1 MRRYVRKSFMLSSII
16 FLIVTAVSFLC
27 FEYIEEMKLNF
38 LIFLLAFLSMG
49 IHYVTMYVFHGS
61 FLKEIL
67 WKYILVEI
75 MVLSIGIPSGWFI
88 KSNWWMSFV
97 YVTPVF
103 ALAYVFGIVQ
113 INQEIQE
120 INQKIEEKKEQK
132 PYEE

>member
-1 MRRYVRKSFMLSSII
+1 MLSSII

-49 IHYVTMYVFHGS
+49 IHYVTMYVFHGR

-103 ALAYVFGIVQ
+103 ALGYVCGIVQ
-113 INQEIQE
+113 INREIQE
-120 INQKIEEKKEQK
+120 INQ
-132 PYEE
+132 